1 MAAVV
6 VQTATAPWYGK
17 PIVNVSGNQRQ
28 YYYNFAIA
36 ADADWLIVPMR
47 SVASVH
53 LTDTALTAMGVASI
67 AIEGYGSRITFN
79 SGGALAGVNCTV
91 TGH

>member
-6 VQTATAPWYGK
+6 VQTTTAPWFGK

-28 YYYNFAIA
+28 NHYNFAIA

-53 LTDTALTAMGVASI
+53 LNDTSVTAVGVASV
-67 AIEGYGSRITFN
+67 AIEGSGSRITFN
-79 SGGALAGVNCTV
+79 SAGALAGVNCTV